1 MLIEFSVSNY
11 RSIGDKLTLSLTS
24 APKQKEFEGNIIQMG
39 NFSALNACAL
49 YGANA
54 SGKSNIIRA
63 MSLMGALVHKS
74 SNMPSTAK
82 LPYDPFLLKRGYG
95 ENPTMMEIVFV
106 ANDKRYRY
114 GFTYNKDV
122 VLREWLYR
130 KTVGREVALFLRDGE
145 IIDVRAGLVGRK
157 NLVDTAIDS
166 TSENALF
173 LSKCDAFN
181 IEDAK
186 IVMNWFDSF
195 VIINGLYTEPHESQ
209 TVELWKQDGFQ
220 EKINAF
226 LSKLS
231 LGVQGIKISTKSF
244 DENDLPQNI
253 TAEMRNSLI
262 SRFRGT
268 ESYNISAMHKVYSD
282 NESDDA
288 EIITWD
294 FDKHES
300 EGSKKTLHITG
311 PILWTLTRGG
321 VLVIDEIEAKLH
333 PIMTLNAIDMFLDKN
348 CNPKNAQLLFATHDT
363 NLLSYSQ
370 LRRDQILFC
379 EKNNWES
386 TELYALSDF
395 VYFNERNG
403 KIVEEKERKDSD
415 KERRYMEGRYGAIPM
430 LGKFKESVAEML
442 WHAKEN

>member
-231 LGVQGIKISTKSF
+231 LGVQGIKISTKVSMRMIF
-244 DENDLPQNI
+244 HRILLP
-253 TAEMRNSLI
+253 
-262 SRFRGT
+262 
-268 ESYNISAMHKVYSD
+268 K
-282 NESDDA
+282 
-288 EIITWD
+288 
-294 FDKHES
+294 
-300 EGSKKTLHITG
+300 
-311 PILWTLTRGG
+311 
-321 VLVIDEIEAKLH
+321 
-333 PIMTLNAIDMFLDKN
+333 
-348 CNPKNAQLLFATHDT
+348 
-363 NLLSYSQ
+363 
-370 LRRDQILFC
+370 
-379 EKNNWES
+379 
-386 TELYALSDF
+386 
-395 VYFNERNG
+395 
-403 KIVEEKERKDSD
+403 
-415 KERRYMEGRYGAIPM
+415 
-430 LGKFKESVAEML
+430 
-442 WHAKEN
+442 